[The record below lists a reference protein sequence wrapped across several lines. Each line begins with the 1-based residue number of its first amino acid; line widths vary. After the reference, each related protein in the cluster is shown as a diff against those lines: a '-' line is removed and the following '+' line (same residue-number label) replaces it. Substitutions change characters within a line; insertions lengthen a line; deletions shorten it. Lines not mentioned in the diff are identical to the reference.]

1 MALPAVEVAPNFKP
15 ALLVKVALLAVALSP
30 KVMSPVLVKCVKLPA
45 VALLRKFITVGPE
58 TKFWVIPELFVMP
71 TPLMVNEKKG
81 LVIVNALAPGLNTMP
96 LTSVVAEMT
105 GRLILELANVAVFVD
120 PLGGPFAVQ
129 LAALFQSVLAGVA
142 SRWRSRRSCYSLL
155 QARASPGRQ
164 SREGRP
170 TIRRRNGSI
179 RFLRNDLLNR
189 NGMLLTKSM
198 KLFLVFILI
207 FYVELV
213 VDH

>member
-1 MALPAVEVAPNFKP
+1 MPNALLKVALPAVELPKNKTSTLLATVALPAVEVAPNFKP
-15 ALLVKVALLAVALSP
+15 ALLVKLALPAVALSP

-45 VALLRKFITVGPE
+45 VALFRKFITVGPE

-105 GRLILELANVAVFVD
+105 GRLILEVANVAVSAD
-120 PLGGPFAVQ
+120 PLGGPPAVQ

-142 SRWRSRRSCYSLL
+142 YQVALPAKLL
-155 QARASPGRQ
+155 LAVARPSVSMAAT
-164 SREGRP
+164 EGRR
-170 TIRRRNGSI
+170 THTRGRRN
-179 RFLRNDLLNR
+179 D
-189 NGMLLTKSM
+189 
-198 KLFLVFILI
+198 
-207 FYVELV
+207 
-213 VDH
+213 